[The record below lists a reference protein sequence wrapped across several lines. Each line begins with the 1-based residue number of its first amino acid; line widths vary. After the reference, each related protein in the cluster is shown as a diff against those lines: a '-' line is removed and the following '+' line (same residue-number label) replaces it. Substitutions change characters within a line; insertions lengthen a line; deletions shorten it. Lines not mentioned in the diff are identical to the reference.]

1 MARRSSSNMDCSS
14 MEVRMSSSVLAFSI
28 DSGMISGGSGCDD
41 DENCNNEED
50 DGN

>member
-28 DSGMISGGSGCDD
+28 DSGMISGGSDDD

>member
-28 DSGMISGGSGCDD
+28 DSGMISGGYDDD
-41 DENCNNEED
+41 DENCNNEDED
-50 DGN
+50 DN